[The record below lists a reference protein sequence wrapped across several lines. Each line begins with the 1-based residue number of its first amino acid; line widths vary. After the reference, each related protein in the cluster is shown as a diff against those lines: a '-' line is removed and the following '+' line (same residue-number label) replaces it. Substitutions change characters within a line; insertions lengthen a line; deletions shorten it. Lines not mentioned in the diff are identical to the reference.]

1 MRDGGSFS
9 GRSGGGRL
17 ARLGGWSRSLR
28 SLMVG
33 AALLVTLA
41 VTLAVYLATESVFTQ
56 AVQRAGVQNARVLA
70 DGTFNA
76 MYQIMRQGWTREQLN
91 EFLDS
96 LNRQDD
102 AGAIIN
108 VYRGA
113 QVDEL
118 FGRIEQPAADD
129 TALAAFDTRETHVRA
144 DEALVRYDRPLL
156 ATAQCLQC
164 HTNARAGD
172 VLGVLSIRQ
181 PIGPMIDQAHSDL
194 VHRLMLIMPAPL
206 LTALAVAGFLSW
218 RLGRSL
224 RRLNRSVGQV
234 NRVEDL
240 AHVRFSGA
248 STGFTEFDDVLSRVD
263 VLTDRVREVAIDR
276 NLLEF
281 EIGLLEHFVITS
293 DVVRDWRR
301 YVRDLLHEINRQF
314 PVHGVFTA
322 FSIGDRPVGVDVFW
336 HDAADEVVAARL
348 EQEIRTRVG
357 QAFDGGAGGIT
368 PRQHPGAG
376 GHALSDIAALD
387 LHTKTLV
394 MELPPMQGMVGL
406 IVPMGEARV
415 PVKKL
420 VIESILSTMINVVGS
435 VRAIEKHTEDLEY
448 FATRDPL
455 TRLYNQRMFWS
466 LLDYEVG
473 RARRHDYRFGL
484 MVIDLDDFKR
494 VNDRYGHGF
503 GDDYLRRVASLLQG
517 GLRDG
522 DIVARYGG
530 DEFVAI
536 LPDTDDAAAR
546 QVGQRLLSHAQATF
560 IAAPD
565 GEMVSPSLSV
575 GLAFGPVVDG
585 DSAPAQ
591 AVFSLADQAMYR
603 AKEAGKNRL
612 AAADSDEVLAIG
624 EVVETGQDVV
634 SSVSAGTVYPVF
646 QPVMELAS
654 DTVVGFEVFA
664 RVRVGERVAP
674 AAEFVDVLTR
684 EQLCDL
690 VDRRVVRRVL
700 ADERLAGFDGRVF
713 FNIAPSSLL
722 EGRFMHE
729 FLDAVERSPLAAGQ
743 VVVEIRE
750 SPISGELGVLE
761 QPIADLRVAGVKLA
775 IDRAGSGPETFS
787 YLRRFAF
794 DFIKI
799 EAEWLCDHKVSQRDR
814 AFIDGLLTIAETLGV
829 AVVAHNIETDS
840 QLDLVR
846 GLAIDLAQGYRLAG
860 ETAVLPVG
868 QPSFSS
874 QADG

>member
-1 MRDGGSFS
+1 MKGRDSLN
-9 GRSGGGRL
+9 GRAAEGWL
-17 ARLGGWSRSLR
+17 ARVGGWSRSLR
-28 SLMVG
+28 SLMVV
-33 AALLVTLA
+33 AALLVSVA
-41 VTLAVYLATESVFTQ
+41 VTLAVYLATEAVFTQ
-56 AVQRAGVQNARVLA
+56 AVQRAGVQNAKVLA

-102 AGAIIN
+102 SGAVIN
-108 VYRGA
+108 VYRGS
-113 QVDEL
+113 QVDQL
-118 FGRIEQPAADD
+118 FGRIEQPAPDD
-129 TALAAFDTRETHVRA
+129 TAMAAFDTRETHVQA
-144 DEALVRYDRPLL
+144 DQDLVRYDRPLV
-156 ATAQCLQC
+156 ANVQCLQC

-181 PIGPMIDQAHSDL
+181 PVGPMIDQAHSDL
-194 VHRLMLIMPAPL
+194 VNRLMLIMPAPL

-224 RRLNRSVGQV
+224 RRLNRAVGQV

-240 AHVRFSGA
+240 THVRFSGA

-263 VLTDRVREVAIDR
+263 VLTDKVRDVAIDR

-314 PVHGVFTA
+314 TVHGVFTA
-322 FSIGDRPVGVDVFW
+322 FSIADRPVGVDVFW

-348 EQEIRTRVG
+348 DQEIRSRIG
-357 QAFDGGAGGIT
+357 QTFEGTSGNVT
-368 PRQHPGAG
+368 PRQHPGPEGRPLTDAV
-376 GHALSDIAALD
+376 ALD
-387 LHTKTLV
+387 LHTKTLA
-394 MELPPMQGMVGL
+394 MEMPTMQGMVGL

-420 VIESILSTMINVVGS
+420 VIESILSTLINVVGS

-466 LLDYEVG
+466 LLDYENG
-473 RARRHDYRFGL
+473 RARRHDYGFGL

-503 GDDYLRRVASLLQG
+503 GDDYLRRVAGLLQG

-536 LPDTDDAAAR
+536 LPDTDDATAE
-546 QVGQRLLSHAQATF
+546 QVGQRLLTRAQATF

-565 GEMVSPSLSV
+565 GETISPSLSV
-575 GLAFGPVVDG
+575 GLATGPVEDG
-585 DSAPAQ
+585 TSASAQ

-603 AKEAGKNRL
+603 AKAAGKNRL
-612 AAADSDEVLAIG
+612 AAAGRDEVVAIG
-624 EVVETGQDVV
+624 EVVEIGQDVV
-634 SSVSAGTVYPVF
+634 SAVSAGEVYPVF
-646 QPVMELAS
+646 QPIMRVAEDEA
-654 DTVVGFEVFA
+654 VGFEVFA
-664 RVRVGERVAP
+664 RVQVGERIAP

-690 VDRRVVRRVL
+690 VDRRVVGRVL
-700 ADERLAGFDGRVF
+700 RDERLAGFAGLVF

-722 EGRFMHE
+722 EGRFVHY
-729 FLDAVERSPLAAGQ
+729 FLDAVDRSPLGAEQ
-743 VVVEIRE
+743 VVVEISE
-750 SPISGELGVLE
+750 SPISGDLGVLE
-761 QPIADLRVAGVKLA
+761 QPLADLRAAGIRLA

-829 AVVAHNIETDS
+829 AVIACNIETDS
-840 QLDLVR
+840 QLELVR
-846 GLAIDLAQGYRLAG
+846 GLAIELAQGYRFAG
-860 ETAVLPVG
+860 EVEALPVG

-874 QADG
+874 EAD